1 MHPQVVELL
10 RGDTVA
16 GMQLID
22 GHVVIDLAPVVTQIQ
37 ARLCTAGFTDV
48 LPVGSEDFNLTI
60 FESTELASI
69 QSTLDLLVT
78 LRWLMPLLA
87 LLSVAGFAW
96 LSPGPARAL
105 AIGMV
110 VVLVALALVR
120 SWYAGDRTLT
130 LDDAAATAVFD
141 VVTGYLRTPARGVA
155 LGGLLVAG
163 AAWVLM
169 PGNAWRVAIDG
180 FVTRHRQ
187 VLYGLIIALGTIL
200 VVLQHHPSIL
210 QPNSD
215 CGHLPLCPRSRVA
228 AWPC

>member
-37 ARLCTAGFTDV
+37 ARLRTAGFTDV

-96 LSPGPARAL
+96 LSPGPARA
-105 AIGMV
+105 AIQGGARPCHRHGRGAGRPRV
-110 VVLVALALVR
+110 GSVLVR
-120 SWYAGDRTLT
+120 R
-130 LDDAAATAVFD
+130 
-141 VVTGYLRTPARGVA
+141 
-155 LGGLLVAG
+155 
-163 AAWVLM
+163 
-169 PGNAWRVAIDG
+169 
-180 FVTRHRQ
+180 
-187 VLYGLIIALGTIL
+187 
-200 VVLQHHPSIL
+200 
-210 QPNSD
+210 
-215 CGHLPLCPRSRVA
+215 
-228 AWPC
+228 